1 MPYLSIYLNQS
12 QLYESNLTFRWLH
25 VIITKSE
32 EMNMKWIIEN
42 ESVRS
47 ASKLLNLRVK
57 MEKKWQ
63 FNEKFRS
70 DAAHLSVQ
78 SRSYIYL
85 IVIFCHFQDL
95 KQITCK

>member
-1 MPYLSIYLNQS
+1 
-12 QLYESNLTFRWLH
+12 
-25 VIITKSE
+25 
-32 EMNMKWIIEN
+32 
-42 ESVRS
+42 
-47 ASKLLNLRVK
+47 

-63 FNEKFRS
+63 LNEKFRS
-70 DAAHLSVQ
+70 GVAHLSVQ

>member
-1 MPYLSIYLNQS
+1 
-12 QLYESNLTFRWLH
+12 
-25 VIITKSE
+25 
-32 EMNMKWIIEN
+32 
-42 ESVRS
+42 
-47 ASKLLNLRVK
+47 

-85 IVIFCHFQDL
+85 IVIYCHFQDL